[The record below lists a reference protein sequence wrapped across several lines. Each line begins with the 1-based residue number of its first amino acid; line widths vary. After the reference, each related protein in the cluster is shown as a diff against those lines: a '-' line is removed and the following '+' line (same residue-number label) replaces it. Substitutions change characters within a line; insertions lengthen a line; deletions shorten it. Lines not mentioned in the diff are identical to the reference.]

1 MKSPSLAFVASVAI
15 EVFSGCEVM
24 NELSGYVTSSEFT
37 YDSSAIEGGGANAGK
52 DYVTGLVPND
62 ESRSYF
68 TKASV
73 TESKKVVVSPGNDQ
87 GTGVE
92 WTDDGG
98 ILIPP
103 GVTIEFTNNGH
114 CMDPHLPAPKSGEEM
129 QFVKMSSLLPKKL
142 QGTYKALQQ
151 RAAAGDEDVSANMQ
165 RLVWALRTSSSDD
178 AMAKYLSEQQ
188 MEILQDCAASS
199 SDFSDFS
206 LDSIMKGIVTDMKTI
221 AANTIAQATAVRIGN
236 VTYNA
241 FDLMDPDKCLEK
253 VDAHAQA
260 LVDMS
265 KNMPV
270 SKTGFNYGQLASGIY
285 TDVKGG
291 RSDAPASG
299 CGWLTFNA
307 KIANATSQP
316 YVFYANDYAAQV
328 GSGDTSSE
336 GVYYATSSTTM
347 RQRITIN
354 TPTSVSARVMPFE
367 EKLPT
372 NASGTTPIFPAPKTV
387 PSKVKKDDKKV
398 TDEQRYLQTISERQ
412 YEQAI
417 KTLIESGDDV
427 DSTVEGWLAGFQEN
441 VTFYDEQLVRAES
454 QLQTYKDLLSYNGYE
469 IPQWVAETCLFI
481 NATPRV
487 AAQGV
492 EILTGAPIGTG
503 TELFLTGVSDV
514 VKGDNSW
521 WREDKGDLPD
531 DAKKY
536 LDANLAVSG
545 LVIDEVS
552 KGAGKV
558 AGGVVAG
565 ATTVGIVIE
574 TTTKQQTISERYAA
588 KKQAELS
595 VKSIRSSLEYNQ
607 AKYDALQA
615 AYRKYKNG
623 DR

>member
-15 EVFSGCEVM
+15 VVFSGCEVM

-37 YDSSAIEGGGANAGK
+37 YYSSAIEGGGANAGK

-199 SDFSDFS
+199 VDFSDFS
-206 LDSIMKGIVTDMKTI
+206 LDSIMKGLVTDVKTI

-299 CGWLTFNA
+299 FGWLTFNA

-316 YVFYANDYAAQV
+316 YVFYPNDYAAQV

-347 RQRITIN
+347 RQRITIGNIDSVITQKNNLIGSPNEGRKISNKKGSGGYPQIISDASHKVATLQKAVDVFEDKLRNSDFDYKDGEQEAYAVVYKENGNLYMTDIRGGDLVSNSNIQSATLKIGVDWQGASWSRLQNVEIVSVIHSHPQGKDSGCFSMADQAFVIKGWTEESSNGESKTWYPSLILIN
-354 TPTSVSARVMPFE
+354 TGNE
-367 EKLPT
+367 
-372 NASGTTPIFPAPKTV
+372 SGWFNKTYERRILEHGFI
-387 PSKVKKDDKKV
+387 PDKDD
-398 TDEQRYLQTISERQ
+398 I
-412 YEQAI
+412 
-417 KTLIESGDDV
+417 
-427 DSTVEGWLAGFQEN
+427 
-441 VTFYDEQLVRAES
+441 
-454 QLQTYKDLLSYNGYE
+454 
-469 IPQWVAETCLFI
+469 
-481 NATPRV
+481 
-487 AAQGV
+487 
-492 EILTGAPIGTG
+492 
-503 TELFLTGVSDV
+503 
-514 VKGDNSW
+514 
-521 WREDKGDLPD
+521 
-531 DAKKY
+531 
-536 LDANLAVSG
+536 
-545 LVIDEVS
+545 
-552 KGAGKV
+552 
-558 AGGVVAG
+558 
-565 ATTVGIVIE
+565 
-574 TTTKQQTISERYAA
+574 
-588 KKQAELS
+588 
-595 VKSIRSSLEYNQ
+595 
-607 AKYDALQA
+607 
-615 AYRKYKNG
+615 YKNKG
-623 DR
+623 RSLYGLW

>member
-1 MKSPSLAFVASVAI
+1 MKRPSLVVVLSFSLVAL
-15 EVFSGCEVM
+15 SGCEIM
-24 NELSGYVTSSEFT
+24 SDLSGYVGSSEFS
-37 YDSSAIEGGGANAGK
+37 YDSSAIEGGGATAGK
-52 DYVTGLVPND
+52 DYICGLAPNAD
-62 ESRSYF
+62 ARTYFQRTAESDVK
-68 TKASV
+68 TVIA
-73 TESKKVVVSPGNDQ
+73 TPGNDQ

-199 SDFSDFS
+199 VDFSDFS
-206 LDSIMKGIVTDMKTI
+206 LDSIMKGLVTDVKTI

-354 TPTSVSARVMPFE
+354 TPNSVSATRYSQQYVNSKE
-367 EKLPT
+367 S
-372 NASGTTPIFPAPKTV
+372 AAPKPDISGEGAFRYVAEQFGFIYLDT
-387 PSKVKKDDKKV
+387 KDA
-398 TDEQRYLQTISERQ
+398 QRK
-412 YEQAI
+412 AADDV
-417 KTLIESGDDV
+417 IESYSTEVGESIAGVVIVNGGKGLSVLDTVDGGLNVGYSEGKFLGDFVTSICLGNWDGAAKATEDYVV
-427 DSTVEGWLAGFQEN
+427 DRVFGTARAFWNGTMWLF
-441 VTFYDEQLVRAES
+441 S
-454 QLQTYKDLLSYNGYE
+454 H
-469 IPQWVAETCLFI
+469 
-481 NATPRV
+481 
-487 AAQGV
+487 
-492 EILTGAPIGTG
+492 
-503 TELFLTGVSDV
+503 
-514 VKGDNSW
+514 
-521 WREDKGDLPD
+521 
-531 DAKKY
+531 
-536 LDANLAVSG
+536 
-545 LVIDEVS
+545 VID
-552 KGAGKV
+552 
-558 AGGVVAG
+558 
-565 ATTVGIVIE
+565 
-574 TTTKQQTISERYAA
+574 
-588 KKQAELS
+588 
-595 VKSIRSSLEYNQ
+595 
-607 AKYDALQA
+607 D
-615 AYRKYKNG
+615 
-623 DR
+623 

>member
-15 EVFSGCEVM
+15 VVFSGCEVM

-299 CGWLTFNA
+299 FGWLTFNA

-316 YVFYANDYAAQV
+316 YVFYPNDYAAQV

-347 RQRITIN
+347 RQRVTIN
-354 TPTSVSARVMPFE
+354 TPTSVSARVMPSQ

-372 NASGTTPIFPAPKTV
+372 NNAMGTTPVLPAQSSSENNSAEGERTGSSQSRGYV
-387 PSKVKKDDKKV
+387 IRNWDTLTHESKNKLL
-398 TDEQRYLQTISERQ
+398 EN
-412 YEQAI
+412 AI
-417 KTLIESGDDV
+417 M
-427 DSTVEGWLAGFQEN
+427 A
-441 VTFYDEQLVRAES
+441 
-454 QLQTYKDLLSYNGYE
+454 
-469 IPQWVAETCLFI
+469 
-481 NATPRV
+481 
-487 AAQGV
+487 
-492 EILTGAPIGTG
+492 
-503 TELFLTGVSDV
+503 
-514 VKGDNSW
+514 
-521 WREDKGDLPD
+521 
-531 DAKKY
+531 
-536 LDANLAVSG
+536 
-545 LVIDEVS
+545 
-552 KGAGKV
+552 
-558 AGGVVAG
+558 
-565 ATTVGIVIE
+565 
-574 TTTKQQTISERYAA
+574 
-588 KKQAELS
+588 
-595 VKSIRSSLEYNQ
+595 
-607 AKYDALQA
+607 QA
-615 AYRKYKNG
+615 AYDDTTSWAVG
-623 DR
+623 DFQQVSLGRIDADCGSHLSSLIEQFKQTAGTDGGLGLSIFEKDGEFTVAFRGTEISDIDDIDAELKKFDEQEPKQEEKPIEEA